1 MAKVSVE
8 ERQLRFCCGINEV
21 GNFLGTSSGAS
32 FYSQN
37 TLEETVRT
45 RYTARVATTIP
56 EQKEAIA
63 ELRKLKFQPLRRFKG
78 NEGNMITLWYLPP
91 KRKR

>member
-1 MAKVSVE
+1 MAKVYASTKE
-8 ERQLRFCCGINEV
+8 SFYCCGLHEI
-21 GNFLGTSSGAS
+21 GNFMSEKDSGRWGFDPLLKDGVADRDAA
-32 FYSQN
+32 
-37 TLEETVRT
+37 LI
-45 RYTARVATTIP
+45 ATTIP
-56 EQKEAIA
+56 EQKKAIT